1 MVKKTINALKQRLWE
16 NNDVIEVYKG
26 NGEVNFTT
34 CTFYEGLVE
43 EIIHQFEQKHRCV
56 MPKDYREF
64 LRETN
69 GCRLFESNLVENSVV
84 LYRLEDMESQCSED
98 YITIGVVNQNEILLR
113 REEASEHSVIIKSKY
128 EPVEQ
133 AVNLHMTFEQWFDR
147 LIMSQGNLFWTWSVQ
162 PVLVRIKRFQ

>member
-1 MVKKTINALKQRLWE
+1 MVKKTIKALKQRLWE

-26 NGEVNFTT
+26 NGEVDFVT

-43 EIIHQFEQKHRCV
+43 EAIHQFEQKHTYV

-64 LRETN
+64 LKETN
-69 GCRLFESNLVENSVV
+69 GCRLFEPTIEEKSIV
-84 LYRLEDMESQCSED
+84 LYSLEDLEGQCSEGCM
-98 YITIGVVNQNEILLR
+98 IIGTLNDKEVLLR

-162 PVLVRIKRFQ
+162 LIPVRIKRFQ